1 MTTTNHDDHDHQED
15 YRCEGEK
22 LYGRYYCRRCACDD
36 KWKPASE
43 CFSMGIYAGMYCGP
57 CLAAD
62 GRNHDRPFD
71 PMDAGETYG
80 EEDL

>member
-57 CLAAD
+57 CWAAD

-71 PMDAGETYG
+71 PMDAGESYG
-80 EEDL
+80 DEDL